1 MTITGR
7 IIELFD
13 TVQVSEKF
21 SKRELV
27 VETQGEYPQSIL
39 IQFTQDKCSILD
51 KYKIGQ
57 EVEVSININGRAWT
71 NPEGEV
77 KYFNSLNGWKI
88 SKIEGSTQATDA
100 PPFEPADDD
109 MPQEGEDDVPF

>member
-1 MTITGR
+1 MTITGK

-13 TVQVSEKF
+13 TVQVTEKF

-27 VETQGEYPQSIL
+27 LETQGEYPQSIL

-57 EVEVSININGRAWT
+57 EVEVSINLNGRSWT

-77 KYFNSLNGWKI
+77 KYFNSIVGWKI
-88 SKIEGSTQATDA
+88 SKIEGSTQASP
-100 PPFEPADDD
+100 PPFEPADND
-109 MPQEGEDDVPF
+109 MPQEEQDDLPF